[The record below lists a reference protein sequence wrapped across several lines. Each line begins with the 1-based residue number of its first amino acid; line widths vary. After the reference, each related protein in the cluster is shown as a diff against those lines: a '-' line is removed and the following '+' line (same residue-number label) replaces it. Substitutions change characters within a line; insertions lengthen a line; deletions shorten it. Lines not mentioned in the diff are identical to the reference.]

1 MIKICLEEARGGVQ
15 YLGAGWDFVL
25 EVQQWTGA
33 IHHHFQLADA
43 QILTVAALLWGILDD
58 RGACFIM
65 QQYSH
70 LKFPC
75 KSLQSC
81 PPIKGS

>member
-1 MIKICLEEARGGVQ
+1 MKICLEEARDGVQ
-15 YLGAGWDFVL
+15 YLQIDWDLVL

-33 IHHHFQLADA
+33 IYHDFRLADA
-43 QILTVAALLWGILDD
+43 QILTVAVLLCGILDD
-58 RGACFIM
+58 RGACFLK
-65 QQYSH
+65 QQYPH
-70 LKFPC
+70 LKFLC